1 MVLIL
6 VILAA
11 ALSAFFNGSA
21 VILEKIGVDQQA
33 KIKSAH
39 PNILW
44 QLRSNIPYIV
54 GLVLDFFSWLLAL
67 YAVQRLPLFVVQPII
82 ACSVIFT
89 VLIEHYLFKK
99 RLSLKFGLY
108 LITIVLGLIMIALV
122 AEPEKA
128 IFIQHSLRWVI
139 ILSPILLT
147 IIGLYFAKIQ
157 KQYAAFFLAGITGL
171 AFGGIAIAGRA
182 LVFHH
187 NLINLFFHPLIW
199 AIIGYGLLGI
209 LFLTIAL
216 QRASASAINAT
227 VIVCETII
235 PIIFGLVFFG
245 DHPKHHLW
253 YVVILGIILTISGT
267 ILITLKSSDN
277 EVT

>member
-1 MVLIL
+1 MM
-6 VILAA
+6 
-11 ALSAFFNGSA
+11 
-21 VILEKIGVDQQA
+21 
-33 KIKSAH
+33 
-39 PNILW
+39 
-44 QLRSNIPYIV
+44 
-54 GLVLDFFSWLLAL
+54 
-67 YAVQRLPLFVVQPII
+67 
-82 ACSVIFT
+82 
-89 VLIEHYLFKK
+89 
-99 RLSLKFGLY
+99 
-108 LITIVLGLIMIALV
+108 ITLV

-157 KQYAAFFLAGITGL
+157 KQYAAFVLAGIIGL
-171 AFGGIAIAGRA
+171 VFGGIAIAGRA
-182 LVFHH
+182 LVFHY
-187 NLINLFFHPLIW
+187 NLINILFHPLIW
-199 AIIGYGLLGI
+199 AIIGYSVLGI

-235 PIIFGLVFFG
+235 LIIFGLVFFG

-253 YVVILGIILTISGT
+253 FVVILSIILTISGT

-277 EVT
+277 QSLD